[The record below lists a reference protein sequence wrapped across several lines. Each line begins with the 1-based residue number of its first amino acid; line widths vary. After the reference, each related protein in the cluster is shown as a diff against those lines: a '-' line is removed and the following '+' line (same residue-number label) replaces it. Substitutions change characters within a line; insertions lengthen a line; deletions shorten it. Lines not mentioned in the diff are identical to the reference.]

1 MHDEFKED
9 FVMFFFLPL
18 VVFVLL
24 NSRSRRNFAFP
35 QAVME
40 EELLKRFEKEFRGG
54 RLFVAK
60 VPEKED
66 DDFLFDAN
74 AEEGVLVVVAVVV
87 IVVVIIVF
95 AVCSRFAR
103 SLRFP
108 LLL

>member
-1 MHDEFKED
+1 
-9 FVMFFFLPL
+9 
-18 VVFVLL
+18 
-24 NSRSRRNFAFP
+24 
-35 QAVME
+35 ME
-40 EELLKRFEKEFRGG
+40 EELLKRFENFRGG

-60 VPEKED
+60 VPPEKED

-87 IVVVIIVF
+87 IVVIIIVF

-108 LLL
+108 LLFL